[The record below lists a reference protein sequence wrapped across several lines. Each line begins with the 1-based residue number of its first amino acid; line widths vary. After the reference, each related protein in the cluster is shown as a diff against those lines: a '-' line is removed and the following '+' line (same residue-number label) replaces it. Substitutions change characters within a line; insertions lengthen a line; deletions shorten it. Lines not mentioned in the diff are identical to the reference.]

1 MGPEIWPHIQRG
13 IMRKKVEKKVV
24 KKVVKKKTSVVP
36 VKKAPGRKPGPKVF
50 VCICCGKTGIM
61 TLPPLKCK
69 NCESI
74 KSYVIRTD
82 LKVPESYEE

>member
-1 MGPEIWPHIQRG
+1 MAPYQKGRN
-13 IMRKKVEKKVV
+13 MRKKIEKKAV
-24 KKVVKKKTSVVP
+24 KKVVKKKAPVVP
-36 VKKAPGRKPGPKVF
+36 AKKAPGRKPGPKVYT
-50 VCICCGKTGIM
+50 CICCGKIGIM
-61 TLPPLKCK
+61 ILPPIKCK